1 MNSVKLISNII
12 NYAIKN
18 KHQKN
23 RNALTYWEED
33 YLSQLDL
40 GKDKYG
46 GPFTEEQVENVK
58 PLLRLTPLL
67 ICVVGLFCGH
77 ELG

>member
-1 MNSVKLISNII
+1 MNSGKLIANII

-18 KHQKN
+18 KYPKN
-23 RNALTYWEED
+23 PSALTYWEED
-33 YLSQLDL
+33 YPSQLDL
-40 GKDKYG
+40 GKEKYG
-46 GPFTEEQVENVK
+46 VPFTEEQVENVK
-58 PLLRLTPLL
+58 TLLRLTPLL